1 MTLIEFLIKAK
12 TSTYADGIKYKVE
25 STRSNSIDYHY
36 EEDSFIYHDTYFG
49 SKEFY
54 GEETVYFDDKPIWYM
69 EYKGGVLN
77 DETTDIYA
85 KVLKPALKN
94 VDNKLPL
101 RGPKEFFIDDYK
113 YTFETIGTFD
123 QFEGIERIYKKDKLV
138 YELICCGGNM
148 EIKRVCDLLR
158 KELYNND
165 YEYGFYCDGK
175 KYKPNMSNGFDSEF
189 YNLLLTT
196 YKVQNPIDTMREKI
210 GTCNDVVLVMKK
222 ILDEYKIENK
232 IWLLHKKVNNKVHT
246 ILTFN
251 MSDKTI
257 YLELTPQS
265 NKPYYGKEIIYN
277 NEDELKKEFQN
288 QGYDVIDITN
298 DIVSG
303 EYPEFSLKLIK

>member
-12 TSTYADGIKYKVE
+12 ASTYADGIKYKVP
-25 STRSNSIDYHY
+25 STKANSIDYHY
-36 EEDSFIYHDTYFG
+36 EEDNFIYHDTYFG
-49 SKEFY
+49 SNEFY
-54 GEETVYFDDKPIWYM
+54 GEEIVYFNNLPIWHM
-69 EYKGGVLN
+69 EYKGGILN
-77 DETTDIYA
+77 DETTDVYA

-94 VDNKLPL
+94 IDNYRPL
-101 RGPKEFFIDDYK
+101 RGPKEFIADDYK
-113 YTFETIGTFD
+113 YTFETIGTSD

-138 YELICCGGNM
+138 YELKCCGGNM

-158 KELYNND
+158 KELYNNN

-175 KYKPNMSNGFDSEF
+175 KYKPNINNGFDSEF
-189 YNLLLTT
+189 YNLLLTV
-196 YKVQNPIDTMREKI
+196 YKVQNPIDTVREKI
-210 GTCNDVVLVMKK
+210 GTCNDTVLVMKK
-222 ILDEYKIENK
+222 ILDEEKIESK
-232 IWLLHKKVNNKVHT
+232 IWLLYKKVNNKVHT

-277 NEDELKKEFQN
+277 NENELKKEFQN

-298 DIVSG
+298 DIVVG
-303 EYPEFSLKLIK
+303 EHPKFSLRLIK